1 MRIMFTTREFRAI
14 ASTGIAASTDDV
26 TPVLLQIKLSYDA
39 ESQLVTVV
47 ATDRYRVARNRFP
60 LFYAGGNVESF
71 EILLPA
77 KEITKFWTSVKSSAL
92 RSNSAILLDI
102 ISGDGRQLW
111 ALEFNN
117 QRIGGDELAHANYPP
132 VERLFPDDY
141 TAGTPVQGVSLNM
154 RYVGDLAKIYAASD
168 SLRENLKSV
177 PWQMFTQETE
187 SGRPG
192 PVYFTRPT
200 DDGAIVDYLLQ
211 PNLIVRR

>member
-1 MRIMFTTREFRAI
+1 MITMFTAREFRAI
-14 ASTGIAASTDDV
+14 TSTGIAASTDDV

-39 ESQLVTVV
+39 ESQSVTVV
-47 ATDRYRVARNRFP
+47 STDRYRVARNRFP
-60 LFYAGGNVESF
+60 LYYADHSRESF

-77 KEITKFWTSVKSSAL
+77 KQIMQFWNSVKTAAL
-92 RSNSAILLDI
+92 RNNGAILLDI
-102 ISGDGRQLW
+102 VSGDGQTVW
-111 ALEFNN
+111 SLEHDN
-117 QRIGGDELAHANYPP
+117 RKIGGVELAHANYPP

-168 SLRENLKSV
+168 NLRENLKSV

-211 PNLIVRR
+211 PNLIVKG